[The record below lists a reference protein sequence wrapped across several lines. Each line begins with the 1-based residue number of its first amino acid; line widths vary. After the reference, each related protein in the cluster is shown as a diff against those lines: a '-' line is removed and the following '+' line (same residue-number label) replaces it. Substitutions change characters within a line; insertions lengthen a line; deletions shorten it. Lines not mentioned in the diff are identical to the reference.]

1 MAIKPPVYWAF
12 ILVVLLVLPGPASV
26 VEQTESDRPADLPT
40 FKQSVVASRGVVATN
55 HPLASSAGQL
65 ILAKGG
71 NAVDAMVAAYFALS
85 VVEPAMSSPFG
96 SGFINLFTAAGEVIT
111 LDNYTVAPGEATP
124 DMYQLEHPDDEKAQA
139 EAGHVTVDEENR
151 TGFNAIG
158 VPGNLKAWL
167 WAVKN
172 HGSGRLSLRELM
184 APAIDYAR
192 NGVRLSPAVALDI
205 TRSEGRCRAFPGWAE
220 QFLSDEAAPEAGVL
234 QRRSA
239 YASTLVALAHAA
251 PEGASIGEQLEAAGQ
266 RFYKGDIARNIV
278 RYVRDNGGILSMG
291 DLAWYYGD
299 SIDDLSEG
307 QGLRLRIPIR
317 GIYRD
322 FEIIA
327 MPPTSSGGTHI
338 VEILNILEG
347 FNLAASGFGT
357 AKTIHLMTEAMK
369 IAWAD
374 RDAYMGDPDYAYRDP
389 SYSYPPPPVEEL
401 IDKAYA
407 ASRRTEIDP
416 ARAGSYEPG
425 RFEAL
430 PAVALGQPL
439 FESVNTTHA
448 TAMDDQGNVI
458 SMTQTLN
465 HRFGSCVALPGELPG
480 SGMVLN
486 NTMALFDPDPRPG
499 YERANAVASRKRQL
513 SSMSP
518 TIVLKDG
525 RPYFALGTPG
535 GTRIYATVLQGILN
549 VIDHGMSI
557 QQAVE
562 APRIWTMMY
571 GALNVEEGVPAS
583 VTEELERMG
592 HTIER
597 VRTVAGGMNGVL
609 RDPETGLLYGGA
621 CWRREG
627 SVAGWSGGHALPPSS
642 SYPPNWKR

>member
-1 MAIKPPVYWAF
+1 MATKPVVYAAF
-12 ILVVLLVLPGPASV
+12 AIVVLLSLAGPACV
-26 VEQTESDRPADLPT
+26 VEEPEPEKPAGLPT
-40 FKQSVVASRGVVATN
+40 FKQSVAASRGVVATN
-55 HPLASSAGQL
+55 HPLASAAGQM

-71 NAVDAMVAAYFALS
+71 NAVDAIVAAYFALS

-96 SGFINLFTAAGEVIT
+96 SGFINLYTAEGEAIT
-111 LDNYTVAPGEATP
+111 LDNYTVAPGAAAP
-124 DMYQLEHPDDEKAQA
+124 DMYRLEHPDDEKAQA

-151 TGFNAIG
+151 TGFKAIG

-167 WAVKN
+167 WAVRN
-172 HGSGRLSLRELM
+172 HGSGKLSLRQLM
-184 APAIDYAR
+184 GPAIDFAR
-192 NGVRLSPAVALDI
+192 NGVRLSPAVALTI
-205 TRSEGRCRAFPGWAE
+205 GRSEERCGAFPGWGE
-220 QFLSDEAAPEAGVL
+220 QFLLDGEPPEAGAL
-234 QRRSA
+234 LRRPA
-239 YASTLVALAHAA
+239 YASTLEALAPAA
-251 PEGASIGEQLEAAGQ
+251 LEGASLEEQLEAAGQ
-266 RFYKGDIARNIV
+266 KFYKGDIARNVV
-278 RYVRDNGGILSMG
+278 RYVRENGGILSME

-299 SIDDLSEG
+299 GLADLSEG
-307 QGLRLRIPIR
+307 QGLRLRTPIR
-317 GIYRD
+317 GTYRE

-347 FNLAASGFGT
+347 FDLAASGFGT
-357 AKTIHLMTEAMK
+357 AKTLHLMTEAMK

-374 RDAYMGDPDYAYRDP
+374 RDAYMGDPDYAHRDP
-389 SYSYPPPPVEEL
+389 SYSYPPPPVEDL
-401 IDKAYA
+401 IDKDYG
-407 ASRRTEIDP
+407 ASRRAEIDP
-416 ARAGSYEPG
+416 TRAGS
-425 RFEAL
+425 FEAGHFEGL

-439 FESVNTTHA
+439 VESANTTHA
-448 TAMDDQGNVI
+448 TAMDDQGNVV

-465 HRFGSCVALPGELPG
+465 HGFGSCVALPGELPG
-480 SGMVLN
+480 SGLLLN

-499 YERANAVASRKRQL
+499 YERANGVAPRKRQL

-525 RPYFALGTPG
+525 KPFFALGTPG
-535 GTRIYATVLQGILN
+535 GTRIYATVLQGIVN

-571 GALNVEEGVPAS
+571 GALNVEEGFSAH
-583 VTEELERMG
+583 VTDELEQMG

-621 CWRREG
+621 CWRRDG
-627 SVAGWSGGHALPPSS
+627 SVAGWSGGDALPPSS
-642 SYPPNWKR
+642 SYPLDWKR